1 MNPDTQSRISAI
13 LIAFATALAMA
24 ACDSEPMP
32 EVPPATPAAAPAPAA
47 KPAATPAATPTA
59 APTERATK
67 EEAKAMVEAA
77 VALIKAVGPEQAA
90 KEFMSGDAKWK
101 NKDLYISMY
110 DVKDNH
116 VVIYAHGVNSKLIG
130 KDLTD
135 LKDADDKPF
144 LREGLKLM
152 ENGGWVDYKW
162 PDPAT
167 KKVNDK
173 TSYILKVPGMDYA
186 ILVGVYK

>member
-1 MNPDTQSRISAI
+1 
-13 LIAFATALAMA
+13 
-24 ACDSEPMP
+24 
-32 EVPPATPAAAPAPAA
+32 
-47 KPAATPAATPTA
+47 
-59 APTERATK
+59 
-67 EEAKAMVEAA
+67 MVEAA

-110 DVKDNH
+110 DVKGNR
-116 VVIYAHGVNSKLIG
+116 VVIYAHGANSKLIG

-135 LKDADDKPF
+135 LKDANDKPF
-144 LREGLKLM
+144 LQEGLKLM
-152 ENGGWVDYKW
+152 ANGGWVDYMW

-167 KKVNDK
+167 KKVNAK
-173 TSYILKVPGMDYA
+173 TSYILQVPGMDYA